1 MSKRQRIPEGHQR
14 FFFAIDKEDA
24 IRLQI
29 RARFHGLSRLKL
41 FKILAD
47 GYLNQDPDL
56 MKYVHKAIES
66 NEIQSKRARNLTKEL
81 YTSGIQESQNLG
93 LSDEDKENIF
103 DILENVS
110 PFAD

>member
-56 MKYVHKAIES
+56 MKYVHKALETD
-66 NEIQSKRARNLTKEL
+66 EIQSKRARNLTKEL
-81 YTSGIQESQNLG
+81 YINGNQESKSLG

>member
-24 IRLQI
+24 IRIQI
-29 RARFHGLSRLKL
+29 RARLHGLSRLKL
-41 FKILAD
+41 FK
-47 GYLNQDPDL
+47 
-56 MKYVHKAIES
+56 
-66 NEIQSKRARNLTKEL
+66 RARNVTKEL
-81 YTSGIQESQNLG
+81 YINGIQESKNLG

>member
-14 FFFAIDKEDA
+14 FFFSIDKEDA
-24 IRLQI
+24 IRIQI
-29 RARFHGLSRLKL
+29 SARFHGLSRLQL
-41 FKILAD
+41 FRILAD

-56 MKYVHKAIES
+56 MKYIHKALEK
-66 NEIQSKRARNLTKEL
+66 NEIQSKRARKLSKEL
-81 YTSGIQESQNLG
+81 YTNGIEKSANLG

-110 PFAD
+110 PFSD

>member
-14 FFFAIDKEDA
+14 FFVSIDKEDA
-24 IRLQI
+24 IRIQI
-29 RARFHGLSRLKL
+29 RARFHGLSRLQL
-41 FKILAD
+41 FRILAD

-56 MKYVHKAIES
+56 MKYVHKALER
-66 NEIQSKRARNLTKEL
+66 NEIQSKRARKLSKEL
-81 YTSGIQESQNLG
+81 YIDGIRESKNHG

-110 PFAD
+110 PFSE